1 MTITLKIPGRQEVEV
16 QQIAFRHS
24 QDPEQFI
31 LSLLDE
37 ALLFEGM
44 EPIPLDAPEEIA
56 AAAAGIQR
64 GLDDFAAGRYKP
76 AKEVF
81 AAMRARHG
89 IPD

>member
-16 QQIAFRHS
+16 QQIASRHS

-44 EPIPLDAPEEIA
+44 EPISLDDPEEI